1 MVYELAN
8 KVLGVPYLLNGFDPN
23 GWDCRGLVSW
33 CRREWDKKPSPGFDG
48 FFPAEE
54 ATDVDRVQFLMS
66 AQIHAWARQ
75 ERALQ
80 GHVALFTVRQRVA
93 HVGYLLND
101 HEFLHAREGFGT
113 TTNSLHDRKWQRRF
127 VGAYELR

>member
-1 MVYELAN
+1 MVYALAN
-8 KVLGVPYLLNGFDPN
+8 EVLTVPYVLNGFDPS

-33 CRREWDKKPSPGFDG
+33 CRREWKGLSSPGFDG

-54 ATDVDRVQFLMS
+54 ATNVDTVQGLML
-66 AQIHAWARQ
+66 AQIGAWAKQ
-75 ERALQ
+75 DKIEQ